1 MNLVDDIKKQFP
13 NYEELASAAF
23 NHQHNL
29 WGRPMYQGN
38 TVFQD
43 LKSRRGTGD
52 SAVTTRLQVIDLFNA
67 GNFYEG
73 YLCAL
78 VWGNIGTFQ
87 NGRQH
92 FNAAFS
98 VPKKDVETKIK
109 NIKNLIS
116 QNKLGDAFDS
126 MCKGGVNNFPGV
138 GVSFFTK
145 LLYFIG
151 ATVNCNVKPLIL
163 DSVSL
168 RILNRIRAD
177 KGITREARQTRMD
190 YLEFCNEMNALS
202 QQLSLPSAGHL
213 EAFLFN
219 DGKVLI

>member
-1 MNLVDDIKKQFP
+1 MSLVTEIQTTFP
-13 NYEELASAAF
+13 NYRDLATAAF
-23 NHQHNL
+23 QHQHNL
-29 WGRPMYQGN
+29 WEKPMYQDN
-38 TVFQD
+38 PVFQT
-43 LKSRRGTGD
+43 LKLKYGTGND
-52 SAVTTRLQVIDLFNA
+52 AVTTRQQIIDLFNA
-67 GNFYEG
+67 GNFYDG

-78 VWGNIGTFQ
+78 VWGKIGTFQ

-126 MCKGGVNNFPGV
+126 MCRGGVNNFPGV

-145 LLYFIG
+145 LLYFVG
-151 ATVNCNVKPLIL
+151 ATVKCNVKPLIL
-163 DSVSL
+163 DSTSL

-177 KGITREARQTRMD
+177 KGIIMRARQTRKD
-190 YLEFCNEMNALS
+190 YLEFCDEMNTLS
-202 QQLSLPSAGHL
+202 QQLLLPSAGHL
-213 EAFLFN
+213 EALLFN
-219 DGKVLI
+219 EGKVLI

>member
-13 NYEELASAAF
+13 NYEALASAAF

-43 LKSRRGTGD
+43 LKSRRGTGG
-52 SAVTTRLQVIDLFNA
+52 SAVTTRQQVIDLFND
-67 GNFYEG
+67 GQYYDG

-87 NGRQH
+87 KGAEH
-92 FNAAFS
+92 FNSAFS
-98 VPKKDVETKIK
+98 VPKVEVEKRIE
-109 NIKNLIS
+109 NIKQLIS
-116 QNKLGDAFDS
+116 KNQIGDAFES

-163 DSVSL
+163 DSISL
-168 RILNRIRAD
+168 SILNRIRAD
-177 KGITREARQTRMD
+177 KGITKKAKQTRMD
-190 YLEFCNEMNALS
+190 YLEFCDEMNTLS